1 MDIQRAEERLST
13 DDAIEVVRSE
23 ERLRA
28 GVERVVTRRVLV
40 GKRIVTEERTVNVTV
55 RREELVFEDRPV
67 GSEAGDAGFETDVRA
82 GSGEPVVEFL
92 LSEEEPVVT
101 VRTVPRERVRVFRE
115 WQTSEQQVEAVL
127 GREEIEL
134 DEGSPPASYGEG
146 DRSVT

>member
-134 DEGSPPASYGEG
+134 DEASPRTNPSTGTEL
-146 DRSVT
+146 

>member
-28 GVERVVTRRVLV
+28 GVQRVVTRRVLV

-67 GSEAGDAGFETDVRA
+67 GSDAGDAGFDTDVRA
-82 GSGEPVVEFL
+82 GSGEPLVEFL

-101 VRTVPRERVRVFRE
+101 VRTVPKERVRVFRE

-134 DEGSPPASYGEG
+134 DEASPRASYSDG